1 MLPTARRS
9 RCCATKGSARF
20 SRKAAVERLAE
31 KIATAGTQA
40 VLRSRVPFR
49 TIAAQWEASIVP
61 MYKPSTQKNHR
72 HIVHK
77 HLLPRFGGTP
87 IVDMTPQA
95 IQEYIASLIEAGYA
109 PKTIDHI
116 HDVCSAV
123 LRTAV
128 KWGHL
133 RENPAHKVDL
143 PRLRTVR
150 PKCALTIAQAR
161 ALVEALAPRPPLAD
175 PAWQLVEQW
184 RRRTALTGGDALV
197 FATVSGKP
205 IAPNNVL
212 RQWVFPTCTRLQ
224 LPRVT
229 WLTCRR
235 TYSSWAHEKGVPGKV
250 VAQLMGHAKVDT
262 TLNVYTQVFDGAAR
276 EAAAT
281 VGVELFTIV
290 HKTPDSGE
298 QPIE

>member
-1 MLPTARRS
+1 LLPTARRS

-116 HDVCSAV
+116 HDVCSRVPYQREMAWYPTRRCP
-123 LRTAV
+123 RTPVGDLESAPTADTSV
-128 KWGHL
+128 ANSRSPRRPSH
-133 RENPAHKVDL
+133 RCRARSEHRRVL
-143 PRLRTVR
+143 PREGPAGVADESRR
-150 PKCALTIAQAR
+150 S
-161 ALVEALAPRPPLAD
+161 VERWPCWPRCPAP
-175 PAWQLVEQW
+175 E
-184 RRRTALTGGDALV
+184 TG
-197 FATVSGKP
+197 
-205 IAPNNVL
+205 
-212 RQWVFPTCTRLQ
+212 
-224 LPRVT
+224 
-229 WLTCRR
+229 
-235 TYSSWAHEKGVPGKV
+235 
-250 VAQLMGHAKVDT
+250 
-262 TLNVYTQVFDGAAR
+262 
-276 EAAAT
+276 
-281 VGVELFTIV
+281 
-290 HKTPDSGE
+290 
-298 QPIE
+298 